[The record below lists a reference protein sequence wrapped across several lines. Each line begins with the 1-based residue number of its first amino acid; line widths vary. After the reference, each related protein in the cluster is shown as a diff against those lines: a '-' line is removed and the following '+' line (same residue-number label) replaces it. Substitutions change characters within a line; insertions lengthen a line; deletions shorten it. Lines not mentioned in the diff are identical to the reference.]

1 MPKETLGQKIY
12 KFIDDELIIRRLIRV
27 KNSDA
32 FVIANEDCT
41 NPVTVT
47 NAEYRSYTKLREDA
61 VVIFSI
67 VELQDS
73 VPDVIVSLFRDKD
86 MKAGMPYAVCRQ
98 NLFDVFTNSIEN
110 DNGMMYIGC
119 SISQDT
125 CPENVDFR
133 MLIGCNKVNRSDM
146 IAIYMED
153 TIDIILSLVKSKPY
167 DETLA
172 ILHKGFSEAKTRGSV
187 ATLRELLVD
196 NHFIDDIYRGFNI
209 IKVTFTYNGNEQF
222 LPEFTAVIE
231 DIIKQE
237 MLYPVWVKWTKEI
250 DIKKIQDTHLL
261 VMDGSNTLYI
271 VSYKPGEYINRPYLS
286 MGDTTEIDAL
296 RNMV

>member
-1 MPKETLGQKIY
+1 MPKEKLGQKIY
-12 KFIDDELIIRRLIRV
+12 KFNGDELIVKRLIKV

-32 FVIANEDCT
+32 FVIGDEDCS
-41 NPVTVT
+41 NPTTIT

-67 VELQDS
+67 VELQDG

-86 MKAGMPYAVCRQ
+86 IKANMPYAVCRQ
-98 NLFDVFTNSIEN
+98 NLFDVFSNSIEN
-110 DNGMMYIGC
+110 DGGMMYIGC

-146 IAIYMED
+146 VAIYMED
-153 TIDIILSLVKSKPY
+153 NIDVILSLVKSKPY

-172 ILHKGFSEAKTRGSV
+172 ILHKGFSESKTRGSV
-187 ATLRELLVD
+187 STLRELLVE
-196 NHFIDDIYRGFNI
+196 NRFIDDVYRGFNI
-209 IKVTFTYNGNEQF
+209 IKVNFTYDGNEQF
-222 LPEFTAVIE
+222 LPEFTAAIE
-231 DIIKQE
+231 DIIKRE

-250 DIKKIQDTHLL
+250 DIKSIQDEHLL
-261 VMDGSNTLYI
+261 VLDETNTLYI
-271 VSYKPGEYINRPYLS
+271 VSYKPGDYINRPYAA
-286 MGDTTEIDAL
+286 MNDMTEVEAL
-296 RNMV
+296 RNLV